1 MFRIMQTDA
10 EARRVY
16 VSIVTQMSM
25 WVHLTTVK
33 LKISILY
40 IG

>member
-10 EARRVY
+10 EARRLY
-16 VSIVTQMSM
+16 VNIVTQMGM
-25 WVHLTTVK
+25 WAHLTIVK
-33 LKISILY
+33 LRIAILY